1 MHRQA
6 ADAVFADGVPDHG
19 PVPARPDLPP
29 VPDRLLAGQV
39 TLRPFRDDD
48 AAMAVELATDPYV
61 PLTGSLPAHADADQA
76 LAWVRRQQGRFAE
89 GVGYSLAIADGD
101 TDEDTDEALGQI
113 GLWLRDLDEGRL
125 AVGYA
130 VAPSA
135 RGRGVAAAALTA
147 LTSFAWTVPGAHR
160 VELRVEPWNEASL
173 RTAERAGYRRE
184 GLLSS
189 HPEIGGRRRDL
200 LLFARVRGDG

>member
-1 MHRQA
+1 MSSL
-6 ADAVFADGVPDHG
+6 
-19 PVPARPDLPP
+19 RPDLPP
-29 VPDRLLAGQV
+29 VPDRLPAGPV
-39 TLRPFRDDD
+39 VLRPFRDGDV
-48 AAMAVELATDPYV
+48 AMAVDLATDPYV

-76 LAWVRRQQGRFAE
+76 LAWVRRQQGRVAE
-89 GVGYSLAIADGD
+89 GVGYALAIADRD
-101 TDEDTDEALGQI
+101 SDEALGQI
-113 GLWLRDLDEGRL
+113 GLWSRALDEGRL

-160 VELRVEPWNEASL
+160 VELVVEPWNEASI

-184 GLLSS
+184 GLLRSYRD
-189 HPEIGGRRRDL
+189 IGGRRRDL